1 MLFTVLAGISIAMK
15 FLEEGHTATFN
26 IPGIIEKEMAFLKL
40 LNYEVYVSKSQYD
53 RYQKQL
59 THLLILNSGQ
69 AVAPSKIL

>member
-26 IPGIIEKEMAFLKL
+26 IPGITEKEMAFLKL